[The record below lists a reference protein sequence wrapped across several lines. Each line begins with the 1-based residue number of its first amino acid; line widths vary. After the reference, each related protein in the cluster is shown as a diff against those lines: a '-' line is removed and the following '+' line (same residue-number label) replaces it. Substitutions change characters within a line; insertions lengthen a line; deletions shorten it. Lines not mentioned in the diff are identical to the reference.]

1 MGKKPVEWYVD
12 CLGRNGKKM
21 YSLLKTGEW
30 GDITVKYGDITRT
43 LHSAIVC
50 SQSPF
55 FADAVTKAVT
65 EAQPDTVI
73 EINGWNQWAV
83 NTVIQ
88 YMYFLDDFEFVF
100 HEDGDWRDL
109 VEYAV
114 DICGVATQFG
124 LDELTEFA
132 VREVEHYLGDWWEWW
147 DHSSEGLA
155 RVICDIYERDEFL
168 RPLRP
173 VVLRIVSRDFDKLV
187 GNRGFLAAMRS
198 VQNLDPKLREVV
210 ESLAEA
216 GQPRRTRHA
225 RKKRRRL

>member
-1 MGKKPVEWYVD
+1 M
-12 CLGRNGKKM
+12 
-21 YSLLKTGEW
+21 
-30 GDITVKYGDITRT
+30 
-43 LHSAIVC
+43 
-50 SQSPF
+50 
-55 FADAVTKAVT
+55 
-65 EAQPDTVI
+65 I
-73 EINGWNQWAV
+73 EINEWNQRAV

-88 YMYFLDDFEFVF
+88 YMYFLDDFSFIF
-100 HEDGDWRDL
+100 HEDGGWADL
-109 VEYAV
+109 VEFAV

-124 LDELTEFA
+124 LDELAEDA
-132 VREVEHYLGDWWEWW
+132 VREVEYYLGDWWEWN
-147 DHSSEGLA
+147 DHSSERLVE
-155 RVICDIYERDEFL
+155 VISNVYEHEEFL

-187 GNRGFLAAMRS
+187 GNRGFLSAMRN